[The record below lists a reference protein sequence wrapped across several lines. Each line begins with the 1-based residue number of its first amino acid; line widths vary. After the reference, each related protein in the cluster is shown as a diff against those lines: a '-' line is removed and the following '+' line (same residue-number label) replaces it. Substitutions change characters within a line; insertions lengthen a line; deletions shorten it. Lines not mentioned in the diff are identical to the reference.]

1 MLNRL
6 ADIFYQAWDFTEK
19 LPLGYSLAIAWGL
32 LNPYM
37 QFDYDFLGWVGML
50 FFADTIF
57 GLYKH
62 ARSGTASMEGFVKFF
77 DKLVVVV
84 GTVMVIH
91 VLRNYEGGESYFGEF
106 FASGGH
112 FTIMAWL
119 GWSILKNLQQLSGGV
134 FPPTS
139 WFEKLENLFK
149 K

>member
-19 LPLGYSLAIAWGL
+19 LPFGYTLAIAWGL

-84 GTVMVIH
+84 GTVLVIH

-139 WFEKLENLFK
+139 WFEKLEKLFK